1 MFEKELATIQLFNTV
16 VINDSN
22 KSISKNAF
30 YFSVKALNYGLN
42 IHPIIFENLENPH
55 AFFEEVIDEFGVKAK
70 AINSTFFS
78 NFEAV
83 QNTPD
88 ELRLFMQMLHYA
100 CTYGGWNIHDP
111 YTPNQLS
118 ETELEQAKAT
128 FEHCRKI
135 DAITSEELHQTM
147 QQTLYTSFAL
157 DKGRLDSLE
166 CVVKAYNIKLILIP
180 EKIQNKEFACMYSEI
195 TNILPKQPEAML
207 RYLIYLTTNQTLL
220 IKSEDLINRIYNC
233 YYISQCFDAFKTYI
247 EEYDGEKQFAEIFY
261 RFKPLFLALKKAF
274 KNGDNNATIKQ
285 KEYVALHIN
294 RIRRLANMY
303 HKPMN
308 QVTLA
313 NLVPNVDTL
322 SSDEIHTML
331 EQATIYQLIKVYN
344 AINHKLYSNILFKS
358 DEAIKK
364 SYHIRN
370 GKDFITDKE
379 NTQLSLK
386 TSANLVQTRTTIE
399 LLLAQKLSHL
409 KDQKI
414 LLNQDI
420 TYGVPTSAKTF
431 TGNLPYG
438 TTFDVGKKLIVG
450 VAWEV
455 DADIDLSATYQ
466 DGRNIAWYHSW
477 QDDDTVFTGDMTEL
491 NRYGYA
497 AEFISTKA
505 KKDMQSIIM
514 NLNLY
519 RNWADKVPFKLI
531 IGTSMNHKK
540 IEKSSFDYLKTIADA
555 VNIKYTVP
563 FDNLTDGLSLGYTQY
578 AEGNMQ
584 FVVSNVS
591 NLGHQISRRGEEML
605 EALKNQAIGRLT
617 FNDLLEKVGAEIIYE
632 KPETIINEDGEII
645 EPAYIDMTVETI
657 SVDKFLKLLSHEN

>member
-16 VINDSN
+16 VINDPN
-22 KSISKNAF
+22 KGISENAF
-30 YFSVKALNYGLN
+30 YFSVKALNYGVN

-55 AFFEEVIDEFGVKAK
+55 AFYEEVIDEFGVKAK

-88 ELRLFMQMLHYA
+88 ELRLFMQILHYA

-135 DAITSEELHQTM
+135 DAITVEELHQTM

-157 DKGRLDSLE
+157 DEGRLDSLE
-166 CVVKAYNIKLILIP
+166 CVVKAYNIKLIP

-207 RYLIYLTTNQTLL
+207 RYLVYLTTNQTLL
-220 IKSEDLINRIYNC
+220 IKSEDKINSIYNC

-247 EEYDGEKQFAEIFY
+247 EDYDGEKQFAKIFY

-274 KNGDNNATIKQ
+274 KKINNNATIQ
-285 KEYVALHIN
+285 QTEYVTSHIN
-294 RIRRLANMY
+294 RIRRLAKIY
-303 HKPMN
+303 HQPMN

-313 NLVPNVDTL
+313 NLVPNIDTL
-322 SSDEIHTML
+322 SSDEIYTML

-358 DEAIKK
+358 GELMKK

-386 TSANLVQTRTTIE
+386 TSANLIQTRSIIE
-399 LLLAQKLSHL
+399 SLLAQKLSHL
-409 KDQKI
+409 KGQKI

-420 TYGVPTSAKTF
+420 TYGIPTSAKTF

-438 TTFDVGKKLIVG
+438 TTFDIGEKLIVG

-466 DGRNIAWYHSW
+466 DGQSIAWNNNWH
-477 QDDDTVFTGDMTEL
+477 DDATVFTGDMTAL

-497 AEFISTKA
+497 AEFIATKA
-505 KKDMQSIIM
+505 KKDEQSLIM

-519 RNWADKVPFKLI
+519 YHWDDIVPFKLI
-531 IGTSMNHKK
+531 IGTDMNHKK
-540 IEKSSFDYLKTIADA
+540 LEKDSFKNVKTIADA

-563 FDNLTDGLSLGYTQY
+563 FDNLTNGLSLGYTQY
-578 AEGNMQ
+578 AEGRMQ

-591 NLGHQISRRGEEML
+591 NLGHQIAQRGEEIL

-632 KPETIINEDGEII
+632 KPESIINEDGEIV
-645 EPAYIDMTVETI
+645 EPEYIDMTVETI
-657 SVDKFLKLLSHEN
+657 SVDKFLKLLNPKD

>member
-1 MFEKELATIQLFNTV
+1 MFDKELATIQLFNTV
-16 VINDSN
+16 IIDEPN
-22 KSISKNAF
+22 KSISENAF
-30 YFSVKALNYGLN
+30 YFSIKALNYGLN
-42 IHPIIFENLENPH
+42 IHPVIFENLENPH
-55 AFFEEVIDEFGVKAK
+55 AFYEEVVNKFGVKAK

-88 ELRLFMQMLHYA
+88 DLRIFMQMLHYA

-118 ETELEQAKAT
+118 ETELEQAKVA

-135 DAITSEELHQTM
+135 DAIKSEELHQTM

-166 CVVKAYNIKLILIP
+166 CVVKAYNIKLIP

-220 IKSEDLINRIYNC
+220 IKNEDLINRIYNC

-247 EEYDGEKQFAEIFY
+247 EEYDGEKQFAKIFY
-261 RFKPLFLALKKAF
+261 RFKPLFLAFKKAF

-313 NLVPNVDTL
+313 NLVPNIDTL
-322 SSDEIHTML
+322 SSDDIYTML

-344 AINHKLYSNILFKS
+344 AINHKLYSNIMFKS

-370 GKDFITDKE
+370 GKDFIVDKE

-386 TSANLVQTRTTIE
+386 TSSNLIQTRSVIE
-399 LLLAQKLSHL
+399 SLLAQKLSHL
-409 KDQKI
+409 KGQKI
-414 LLNQDI
+414 LLNKDI
-420 TYGVPTSAKTF
+420 TYGVPISAKTF

-438 TTFDVGKKLIVG
+438 TTFDVGEKLIVG

-591 NLGHQISRRGEEML
+591 NLGHQIARRGEEML
-605 EALKNQAIGRLT
+605 EALKNQAIGKLT

-632 KPETIINEDGEII
+632 KPKSIIDEDGELI
-645 EPAYIDMTVETI
+645 EPEYIDMTVETI
-657 SVDKFLKLLSHEN
+657 SVDKFLKLLSPES

>member
-1 MFEKELATIQLFNTV
+1 MFDKELATIQLFNTV
-16 VINDSN
+16 VIDNPN
-22 KSISKNAF
+22 KSISENAF
-30 YFSVKALNYGLN
+30 YFSVKALNYSLN

-55 AFFEEVIDEFGVKAK
+55 AFYEEVIDEFGVKAK

-88 ELRLFMQMLHYA
+88 DLRAFMQMLHYA

-166 CVVKAYNIKLILIP
+166 CVVKAYNIKLIP

-195 TNILPKQPEAML
+195 TNILPKQAEAML

-220 IKSEDLINRIYNC
+220 IKNEDLINRIYNC

-247 EEYDGEKQFAEIFY
+247 EEYDGEKQFAKIFY
-261 RFKPLFLALKKAF
+261 RFKPLFLAFKKAF

-322 SSDEIHTML
+322 SSDEINTML

-344 AINHKLYSNILFKS
+344 AINHKLYSNIMFKS

-370 GKDFITDKE
+370 GKDFIVDKE

-386 TSANLVQTRTTIE
+386 TSSNLIQTRSVIE
-399 LLLAQKLSHL
+399 SLLAQKLSHL
-409 KDQKI
+409 KGQKI
-414 LLNQDI
+414 LLNKDI
-420 TYGVPTSAKTF
+420 TYGVPISTKTF

-438 TTFDVGKKLIVG
+438 TTFDVGEKLIVG

-477 QDDDTVFTGDMTEL
+477 QDDNTVFTGDMTGL
-491 NRYGYA
+491 NEYGYA

-563 FDNLTDGLSLGYTQY
+563 FDNLTGGLSLGYTQY

-591 NLGHQISRRGEEML
+591 NLGHQIARRGEEML
-605 EALKNQAIGRLT
+605 EALKNQAIGKLT

-632 KPETIINEDGEII
+632 KPENTIDQNGEII
-645 EPAYIDMTVETI
+645 EPEYIDMTVETI
-657 SVDKFLKLLSHEN
+657 SVDKFLELLSPTI

>member
-1 MFEKELATIQLFNTV
+1 MFEKELATIQLFNSI
-16 VINDSN
+16 VINTPN
-22 KSISKNAF
+22 KGISENAF

-55 AFFEEVIDEFGVKAK
+55 AFHEEVINEFGVKAK
-70 AINSTFFS
+70 AINSTFFT
-78 NFEAV
+78 NFEEV

-118 ETELEQAKAT
+118 EAELEQAKAS

-135 DAITSEELHQTM
+135 DAITLEELHQTM

-157 DKGRLDSLE
+157 DEGRLDSLE
-166 CVVKAYNIKLILIP
+166 CVVKAYNIKLIP
-180 EKIQNKEFACMYSEI
+180 EKIQNKEFACIYSEI

-220 IKSEDLINRIYNC
+220 IKSEDLINSIYNC
-233 YYISQCFDAFKTYI
+233 YYILQCFDAFKTYI
-247 EEYDGEKQFAEIFY
+247 ENYDGEKQFAKIFY
-261 RFKPLFLALKKAF
+261 RFKPLFLALKKTF
-274 KNGDNNATIKQ
+274 KNGNTNATIKQ
-285 KEYVALHIN
+285 TKYVTSHIN
-294 RIRRLANMY
+294 QIRRLAKIY
-303 HKPMN
+303 HQPMN

-313 NLVPNVDTL
+313 NLVPNIDIL
-322 SSDEIHTML
+322 SSDEIYTML

-344 AINHKLYSNILFKS
+344 AINHKLYSKS
-358 DEAIKK
+358 GELIKK

-386 TSANLVQTRTTIE
+386 TSANLVQTRAVIE
-399 LLLAQKLSHL
+399 YLLAQKLSHL
-409 KDQKI
+409 KGQKI

-420 TYGVPTSAKTF
+420 TYGIPTSAKTF

-466 DGRNIAWYHSW
+466 NGRNIAWYHSW
-477 QDDDTVFTGDMTEL
+477 QDDNTVFTGDMTGL
-491 NRYGYA
+491 NKYGYA

-505 KKDMQSIIM
+505 KKDMQSVIM

-531 IGTSMNHKK
+531 IGTSINHKRL
-540 IEKSSFDYLKTIADA
+540 ENVSFDYVKSIND
-555 VNIKYTVP
+555 VISIKYVVP

-578 AEGNMQ
+578 AEGRMR

-591 NLGHQISRRGEEML
+591 NLGHQIARRGEEML

-632 KPETIINEDGEII
+632 KPETIIDENGEII
-645 EPAYIDMTVETI
+645 EPEYIDMTVETI
-657 SVDKFLKLLSHEN
+657 SVDKFLKLLNPESKNI

>member
-1 MFEKELATIQLFNTV
+1 MFDKELATIQLFNAV
-16 VINDSN
+16 VINDQN
-22 KSISKNAF
+22 KSISENAF
-30 YFSVKALNYGLN
+30 YFSVKALNYGIN
-42 IHPIIFENLENPH
+42 IHPIIFENLENPY
-55 AFFEEVIDEFGVKAK
+55 AFYEEVIDEFGVKTK
-70 AINSTFFS
+70 AINSTFFT

-88 ELRLFMQMLHYA
+88 ELRRFMQMLHYA

-118 ETELEQAKAT
+118 ETELEQAKTT

-135 DAITSEELHQTM
+135 DAITLDELHQTM

-157 DKGRLDSLE
+157 DKSRLESLE
-166 CVVKAYNIKLILIP
+166 CVIKEYDIKLVP

-207 RYLIYLTTNQTLL
+207 RYLIYLATNQTLL
-220 IKSEDLINRIYNC
+220 IKSEDLINKICNC

-247 EEYDGEKQFAEIFY
+247 EEYDGEKQFAKIFY
-261 RFKPLFLALKKAF
+261 RFKPLFLAFKKAF
-274 KNGDNNATIKQ
+274 KDKYHNTNAER
-285 KEYVALHIN
+285 KEYVTLHIN
-294 RIRRLANMY
+294 RIRRLASIY
-303 HKPMN
+303 HQPMK
-308 QVTLA
+308 QVNLA
-313 NLVPNVDTL
+313 NLVPNIDTL
-322 SSDEIHTML
+322 SSDEINTML

-344 AINHKLYSNILFKS
+344 AINHKLYSNIMFKS
-358 DEAIKK
+358 DELIKK

-370 GKDFITDKE
+370 GKDFIVDKE

-386 TSANLVQTRTTIE
+386 TSSNLIQTRSVIE
-399 LLLAQKLSHL
+399 SLLAQKLSHL
-409 KDQKI
+409 KGQKI

-431 TGNLPYG
+431 TGNLPFG
-438 TTFDVGKKLIVG
+438 TTIDTGKKLIIG
-450 VAWEV
+450 VVWEA

-531 IGTSMNHKK
+531 IGTNMNHKK

-578 AEGNMQ
+578 AEGRMQ

-591 NLGHQISRRGEEML
+591 NLGHQIARRGEEML
-605 EALKNQAIGRLT
+605 EALKNQAIGKLT

-632 KPETIINEDGEII
+632 KPESIINEDGEII
-645 EPAYIDMTVETI
+645 EPEYIDMTVETI
-657 SVDKFLKLLSHEN
+657 SVDKFLKLLSPEN

>member
-1 MFEKELATIQLFNTV
+1 MFDKELATIQLFNTV
-16 VINDSN
+16 VIDNPN
-22 KSISKNAF
+22 KGISENAF
-30 YFSVKALNYGLN
+30 YFSVKALNYDLN
-42 IHPIIFENLENPH
+42 IHPVIFENLENPH
-55 AFFEEVIDEFGVKAK
+55 AFFEEIIDKFGVKAK

-88 ELRLFMQMLHYA
+88 DLRIFMQMLHYA

-118 ETELEQAKAT
+118 ETELEQTKVA

-135 DAITSEELHQTM
+135 DVITLEELHQTM

-166 CVVKAYNIKLILIP
+166 CVVKAYNIKLIP

-220 IKSEDLINRIYNC
+220 IKSEDLINKIYNC

-247 EEYDGEKQFAEIFY
+247 EEYDGEKQFAKIFY

-274 KNGDNNATIKQ
+274 KKINNNATIKQ
-285 KEYVALHIN
+285 TEYITSHIN
-294 RIRRLANMY
+294 RIRRLAKIY
-303 HKPMN
+303 HQPMN

-313 NLVPNVDTL
+313 NLVPNIDTL
-322 SSDEIHTML
+322 SLDEINTML

-344 AINHKLYSNILFKS
+344 AINHKLYSNIMFKS

-370 GKDFITDKE
+370 GKDFIIDKE

-386 TSANLVQTRTTIE
+386 TSSTLIQTRTVIE
-399 LLLAQKLSHL
+399 SLLAQKLSHL
-409 KDQKI
+409 KGQKF

-420 TYGVPTSAKTF
+420 VYGVPTSAKTF

-438 TTFDVGKKLIVG
+438 TTFDVGEKLIVG
-450 VAWEV
+450 VAWEA

-477 QDDDTVFTGDMTEL
+477 QDDDTVFTGDMTDV

-497 AEFISTKA
+497 AEFISTKS

-519 RNWADKVPFKLI
+519 RNWTNKVPFKLI
-531 IGTSMNHKK
+531 IGTNMNHKK
-540 IEKSSFDYLKTIADA
+540 IEKDSFDYLKTIADA

-657 SVDKFLKLLSHEN
+657 SVDKFLKLLSSEN

>member
-16 VINDSN
+16 VINNQN
-22 KSISKNAF
+22 KSISENAF
-30 YFSVKALNYGLN
+30 YFSVKALNYGIN
-42 IHPIIFENLENPH
+42 IHPIIFENLENPYT
-55 AFFEEVIDEFGVKAK
+55 FYEEVIDAFGVKAK
-70 AINSTFFS
+70 AINSTFFT
-78 NFEAV
+78 NFKEV

-100 CTYGGWNIHDP
+100 CTYGGWNIHNP
-111 YTPNQLS
+111 YTPNQLT
-118 ETELEQAKAT
+118 ETELEQAKTT

-135 DAITSEELHQTM
+135 AAITLEELHQTM

-157 DKGRLDSLE
+157 DKKRLKSLE
-166 CVVKAYNIKLILIP
+166 CVIKEYDIKLIP

-207 RYLIYLTTNQTLL
+207 RYLIYLATNQTLL
-220 IKSEDLINRIYNC
+220 IKSKDMINRICNC
-233 YYISQCFDAFKTYI
+233 YYISQCFDAFRTYI
-247 EEYDGEKQFAEIFY
+247 EEYNGEKQFAKIFY
-261 RFKPLFLALKKAF
+261 RFKPLFLALKKSF
-274 KNGDNNATIKQ
+274 KDRNNNATAEQ
-285 KEYVALHIN
+285 KEYATLHIN
-294 RIRRLANMY
+294 RIRRLAKIY
-303 HKPMN
+303 HQPMK

-313 NLVPNVDTL
+313 NLVPNIDNL
-322 SSDEIHTML
+322 SSDEINTML

-344 AINHKLYSNILFKS
+344 AINHKLYSNIMFKS
-358 DEAIKK
+358 DELIKK

-370 GKDFITDKE
+370 GKDFIEDKE

-386 TSANLVQTRTTIE
+386 TSSNLIQTRSVIE
-399 LLLAQKLSHL
+399 SLLAQKLSHL
-409 KDQKI
+409 KGQKI

-431 TGNLPYG
+431 TGNLPFG
-438 TTFDVGKKLIVG
+438 TTIDVGKKLIIG
-450 VAWEV
+450 VVWET

-466 DGRNIAWYHSW
+466 DGCKIAWYHSW
-477 QDDDTVFTGDMTEL
+477 QDDNTVFTGDMTGL
-491 NRYGYA
+491 NKYGYA

-505 KKDMQSIIM
+505 KKDMQSVIM

-531 IGTSMNHKK
+531 IGTSINHKRL
-540 IEKSSFDYLKTIADA
+540 ENVSFDYVKSIND
-555 VNIKYTVP
+555 VISIKYVVP

-591 NLGHQISRRGEEML
+591 NLGHQIARRGEEML
-605 EALKNQAIGRLT
+605 EALKNQAIGKLT

-632 KPETIINEDGEII
+632 KPENIIDENGEII
-645 EPAYIDMTVETI
+645 EPEYIDMTIETI
-657 SVDKFLKLLSHEN
+657 SVDKFLKLLNPKN

>member
-1 MFEKELATIQLFNTV
+1 MFDKELATIQLFNTV
-16 VINDSN
+16 IIDEPN
-22 KSISKNAF
+22 KSISENAF
-30 YFSVKALNYGLN
+30 YFSIKALNYGLN
-42 IHPIIFENLENPH
+42 IHPVIFENLENPH
-55 AFFEEVIDEFGVKAK
+55 AFYEEVINKFGVKAK

-88 ELRLFMQMLHYA
+88 DLRIFMQMLHYA

-111 YTPNQLS
+111 YTPNKLS
-118 ETELEQAKAT
+118 ETELEQAKVA

-166 CVVKAYNIKLILIP
+166 CVVKAYNIKLIP

-195 TNILPKQPEAML
+195 TNILPKKPEAML

-247 EEYDGEKQFAEIFY
+247 EEYDGEKQFAKIFY
-261 RFKPLFLALKKAF
+261 RFKSLFLALKKAF
-274 KNGDNNATIKQ
+274 KNGDTNATIKQ

-294 RIRRLANMY
+294 RIRRLAKIY
-303 HKPMN
+303 HEPMK

-313 NLVPNVDTL
+313 NLAPNITTL
-322 SSDEIHTML
+322 FSDEIHTML
-331 EQATIYQLIKVYN
+331 KQATIYQLIKVYN
-344 AINHKLYSNILFKS
+344 AINHKLYSNIMFKS
-358 DEAIKK
+358 DELIKK

-370 GKDFITDKE
+370 GKDFIAGKE
-379 NTQLSLK
+379 NMQLSLK
-386 TSANLVQTRTTIE
+386 KSAKLVYTRAVIE
-399 LLLAQKLSHL
+399 SLLAQKLSHL
-409 KDQKI
+409 KGQKI

-420 TYGVPTSAKTF
+420 TYGVPISAKTF

-438 TTFDVGKKLIVG
+438 TTFDVGEKLIVG

-497 AEFISTKA
+497 TEFISTKA

-531 IGTSMNHKK
+531 IGTNMNHKK
-540 IEKSSFDYLKTIADA
+540 IEKSSFDYVKSISD
-555 VNIKYTVP
+555 VISVKYAVP
-563 FDNLTDGLSLGYTQY
+563 FDDLKDGLSLGYTQY

-591 NLGHQISRRGEEML
+591 NLGHQIARRGEEML
-605 EALKNQAIGRLT
+605 EALKNQAIGKLT

-632 KPETIINEDGEII
+632 KPENIIDKNGEII
-645 EPAYIDMTVETI
+645 EPEYIDMTVETI
-657 SVDKFLKLLSHEN
+657 SVDKFLKLLNPEN

>member
-1 MFEKELATIQLFNTV
+1 MFEKELATIQLFNAV
-16 VINDSN
+16 VINDQN
-22 KSISKNAF
+22 KSISENAF
-30 YFSVKALNYGLN
+30 YFSVKALNYNLN

-55 AFFEEVIDEFGVKAK
+55 AFYEEVIDEFGVKAK

-88 ELRLFMQMLHYA
+88 DLRAFMQMLHYA

-166 CVVKAYNIKLILIP
+166 CVVKAYNIKLIP

-220 IKSEDLINRIYNC
+220 IKNEDLINRIYNC

-247 EEYDGEKQFAEIFY
+247 EEYDGEKQFAKIFY
-261 RFKPLFLALKKAF
+261 RFKPLFLAFKKAF

-313 NLVPNVDTL
+313 NLVPNIDTL
-322 SSDEIHTML
+322 SSDDIYTML

-344 AINHKLYSNILFKS
+344 AINHKLYSNIMFKS
-358 DEAIKK
+358 DELIKK

-370 GKDFITDKE
+370 GKDFIVDKE

-386 TSANLVQTRTTIE
+386 TSSNLIQTRSVIE
-399 LLLAQKLSHL
+399 SLLAQKLSHL
-409 KDQKI
+409 KGQKI

-438 TTFDVGKKLIVG
+438 TTFDVGEKLIVG

-477 QDDDTVFTGDMTEL
+477 QDDNTVFTGDMTGL
-491 NRYGYA
+491 NEYGYA

-540 IEKSSFDYLKTIADA
+540 IEKSSFDYVKSISD
-555 VNIKYTVP
+555 VISVKYAVP
-563 FDNLTDGLSLGYTQY
+563 FDDLKDGLSLGYTQY

-591 NLGHQISRRGEEML
+591 NLGHQIARRGEEML
-605 EALKNQAIGRLT
+605 EALKNQAIGKLT

-632 KPETIINEDGEII
+632 KPKSIIDEDGELI
-645 EPAYIDMTVETI
+645 EPEYIDMTVETI
-657 SVDKFLKLLSHEN
+657 SVDKFLKLLSPES

>member
-1 MFEKELATIQLFNTV
+1 MFNKELATIQLFNTV
-16 VINDSN
+16 VIDNPN
-22 KSISKNAF
+22 KSISENAF

-55 AFFEEVIDEFGVKAK
+55 AFFEEIIDEFGVKAK

-118 ETELEQAKAT
+118 ETELEQAKVA

-135 DAITSEELHQTM
+135 DAITPEELHQTM

-166 CVVKAYNIKLILIP
+166 CVVKAYNIKLIP

-220 IKSEDLINRIYNC
+220 IKSEDLINKIHSC
-233 YYISQCFDAFKTYI
+233 YYISQCLDAFKTYI
-247 EEYDGEKQFAEIFY
+247 EDYDGEKQFAKIFY
-261 RFKPLFLALKKAF
+261 RFKPLFLAFKKAF

-313 NLVPNVDTL
+313 NLVPNIDTL
-322 SSDEIHTML
+322 SSDDIYTML

-344 AINHKLYSNILFKS
+344 AINHKLYSNIMFKS
-358 DEAIKK
+358 DESIKK

-370 GKDFITDKE
+370 GKDFIVDKE

-386 TSANLVQTRTTIE
+386 TSSNLIQTRTVIE
-399 LLLAQKLSHL
+399 SLLAQNLPHL
-409 KDQKI
+409 KGQKI

-438 TTFDVGKKLIVG
+438 TTFDVGEKLIVG

-605 EALKNQAIGRLT
+605 EALKNQAIGKLT

-657 SVDKFLKLLSHEN
+657 SVDKFLKLLNPEN

>member
-1 MFEKELATIQLFNTV
+1 MFEKELATIQLFNAV
-16 VINDSN
+16 VINDQN
-22 KSISKNAF
+22 KSISENAF

-42 IHPIIFENLENPH
+42 IHPIIFENLENPYT
-55 AFFEEVIDEFGVKAK
+55 FYEEVIDTFGVKAK

-78 NFEAV
+78 NFKEV

-88 ELRLFMQMLHYA
+88 ELRLFMQILHYA

-111 YTPNQLS
+111 YTPNQLT
-118 ETELEQAKAT
+118 EKELEQAKTT

-135 DAITSEELHQTM
+135 DAITLEELHQTM

-157 DKGRLDSLE
+157 DKRRLESLE
-166 CVVKAYNIKLILIP
+166 YVVKAYNIKLIP

-220 IKSEDLINRIYNC
+220 IKSEDLINKICDC
-233 YYISQCFDAFKTYI
+233 YYISQCFDAFRTYI
-247 EEYDGEKQFAEIFY
+247 EEYDGEKQFAKIFY
-261 RFKPLFLALKKAF
+261 RFKPLFLAFKKAF
-274 KNGDNNATIKQ
+274 KDKYYNTNAER
-285 KEYVALHIN
+285 KEYVTLHIN
-294 RIRRLANMY
+294 RIRRLANIY

-313 NLVPNVDTL
+313 NLVPNIDNL
-322 SSDEIHTML
+322 SSDEINAML
-331 EQATIYQLIKVYN
+331 ERATIYQLIKVYN
-344 AINHKLYSNILFKS
+344 AINHKLYSNIMFNS
-358 DEAIKK
+358 DELIKK

-370 GKDFITDKE
+370 GKDFIVDKE

-386 TSANLVQTRTTIE
+386 TSANLVQTRATIE
-399 LLLAQKLSHL
+399 SLLAQKLSHL
-409 KDQKI
+409 KNQKI

-431 TGNLPYG
+431 TGNLPFG
-438 TTFDVGKKLIVG
+438 TTFDVGEKLIVG
-450 VAWEV
+450 VTWEV

-466 DGRNIAWYHSW
+466 NGRNIAWYNTW
-477 QDDDTVFTGDMTEL
+477 NDNVTVYTGDMTRL
-491 NRYGYA
+491 NKYGYA
-497 AEFISTKA
+497 AEFITTKA
-505 KKDMQSIIM
+505 KKDTQSIIM

-519 RNWADKVPFKLI
+519 RNWGEKVPFKLI

-540 IEKSSFDYLKTIADA
+540 LEKNSFNNVKSISDVIS
-555 VNIKYTVP
+555 IKYAVP
-563 FDNLTDGLSLGYTQY
+563 FDDLIDGLSLGYTQY
-578 AEGNMQ
+578 TEGNMQ

-591 NLGHQISRRGEEML
+591 NLGHQITRRGEEML
-605 EALKNQAIGRLT
+605 EALKNQAIGKLT

-632 KPETIINEDGEII
+632 KPENTIDENGELI
-645 EPAYIDMTVETI
+645 EPEYIDMTVETI
-657 SVDKFLKLLSHEN
+657 SADKFLKLLSPEN

>member
-1 MFEKELATIQLFNTV
+1 MFEKELATIQLFNAV
-16 VINDSN
+16 VINDQN
-22 KSISKNAF
+22 KSISENAF

-42 IHPIIFENLENPH
+42 IHPIIFENLENPY
-55 AFFEEVIDEFGVKAK
+55 AFYEEVIDTFGVKAK

-78 NFEAV
+78 NFKEV

-88 ELRLFMQMLHYA
+88 ELRLFMQILHYA

-111 YTPNQLS
+111 YTPNQLT
-118 ETELEQAKAT
+118 EKELEQAKTT

-135 DAITSEELHQTM
+135 DAITLEELHQTM

-157 DKGRLDSLE
+157 DKRRLESLE
-166 CVVKAYNIKLILIP
+166 YVVKAYNIKLIP

-220 IKSEDLINRIYNC
+220 IKSEDLINKICDC
-233 YYISQCFDAFKTYI
+233 YYISQCFDAFRTYI
-247 EEYDGEKQFAEIFY
+247 EEYDGEKQFAKIFY
-261 RFKPLFLALKKAF
+261 RFKPLFLAFKKAF
-274 KNGDNNATIKQ
+274 KDKYHNTNAER
-285 KEYVALHIN
+285 KEYVTLHIN
-294 RIRRLANMY
+294 RIRRLANIY

-313 NLVPNVDTL
+313 NLVPNIDNL
-322 SSDEIHTML
+322 SSDEINEML

-344 AINHKLYSNILFKS
+344 AINHKLYSNIMFNS
-358 DEAIKK
+358 DELIKK

-370 GKDFITDKE
+370 GKDFIVDKE

-386 TSANLVQTRTTIE
+386 TSANLVQTRATIE
-399 LLLAQKLSHL
+399 SLLAQKLSHL
-409 KDQKI
+409 KNQKI

-431 TGNLPYG
+431 TGNLPFG
-438 TTFDVGKKLIVG
+438 TTFDVGEKLIVG
-450 VAWEV
+450 VTWEV

-466 DGRNIAWYHSW
+466 NGRNIAWYNTW
-477 QDDDTVFTGDMTEL
+477 NDNVTVYTGDMTRL
-491 NRYGYA
+491 NKYGYA
-497 AEFISTKA
+497 AEFITTKA
-505 KKDMQSIIM
+505 KKDTQSIIM

-519 RNWADKVPFKLI
+519 RNWGEKVPFKLI

-540 IEKSSFDYLKTIADA
+540 LEKNSFNNVKSISDVIS
-555 VNIKYTVP
+555 VKYTVP
-563 FDNLTDGLSLGYTQY
+563 FDDLTDGLSLGYTQY

-591 NLGHQISRRGEEML
+591 NLGHQITRRGEEML
-605 EALKNQAIGRLT
+605 EALKNQAIGKLT

-632 KPETIINEDGEII
+632 KPENTIDENGEII
-645 EPAYIDMTVETI
+645 EPEYIDMTVETI
-657 SVDKFLKLLSHEN
+657 SVDKFLDLLNPTI